1 MQNVI
6 PATIIKNESKIK
18 KNSKPIQNENGTQEM
33 RDNKNILEVD
43 SC

>member
-1 MQNVI
+1 MQNLI
-6 PATIIKNESKIK
+6 PTNAIKNEYKIK
-18 KNSKPIQNENGTQEM
+18 KNSKLIQNENGTQEM

>member
-1 MQNVI
+1 MI
-6 PATIIKNESKIK
+6 PEKIVKNESKIK
-18 KNSKPIQNENGTQEM
+18 KNSKLIQNKKGTQEM